1 MKTCIIDDDP
11 IFVFGTKRLINEIG
25 FSTEITVYENGEDA
39 IHGFHSTLADNE
51 PLPNV
56 VLLDLNMPIM
66 NGWEFLDE
74 FISIP
79 NPSRDHVLIYVI
91 SSSVDPRDLAKVK
104 EYSEVSNYILKP
116 ITIPD
121 LKDIINTI
129 SRA

>member
-39 IHGFHSTLADNE
+39 IHGFHNTLADNE

-56 VLLDLNMPIM
+56 VLLNLNMPIM

-74 FISIP
+74 FITIP

-129 SRA
+129 PRA